1 MSETTTRGPEQIRR
15 DIEHTREEL
24 GETAAAL
31 AEKTDV
37 KARAHDKLDET
48 KARIGHTVDR
58 AKARVTGTADHAKV
72 KVAGG
77 AGTPGGAGTAKQQV
91 AEATPAS
98 VAAKAQSSGE
108 MVLAAARSNPMP
120 VALAGGL
127 ITGAL
132 IGWAAGRRT

>member
-1 MSETTTRGPEQIRR
+1 MSETPTRGPEQIRR
-15 DIEHTREEL
+15 DIEHTRGEL

-37 KARAHDKLDET
+37 KARAHDKLDQT
-48 KARIGHTVDR
+48 KARIGHTVDL

-77 AGTPGGAGTAKQQV
+77 AGTAKQV

-132 IGWAAGRRT
+132 VGWAAGRRN